1 MGVVH
6 HTPSSSSGLLQLEP
20 ADGIVDANYGRRD
33 GRFPGAI
40 CCCTWGCLGISA
52 QQHSKGCA
60 LNPTVIASSHPL
72 PQLLLLLLLLAAVAF
87 VQAMALRSTEVYG
100 SSLVD
105 PLGRLNTE
113 TARTIFEEFDKD
125 SSGVVVPRG

>member
-1 MGVVH
+1 MRN
-6 HTPSSSSGLLQLEP
+6 PP
-20 ADGIVDANYGRRD
+20 A
-33 GRFPGAI
+33 
-40 CCCTWGCLGISA
+40 SA
-52 QQHSKGCA
+52 STA
-60 LNPTVIASSHPL
+60 A
-72 PQLLLLLLLLAAVAF
+72 AAVVAAASYAAAAAA

-125 SSGVVVPRG
+125 SSGMHMEGGGSKGLCFGTQLLTPWGGSAQIWHVPSLRSSTKTHQVCVCWCMRSRGGGGDCNL